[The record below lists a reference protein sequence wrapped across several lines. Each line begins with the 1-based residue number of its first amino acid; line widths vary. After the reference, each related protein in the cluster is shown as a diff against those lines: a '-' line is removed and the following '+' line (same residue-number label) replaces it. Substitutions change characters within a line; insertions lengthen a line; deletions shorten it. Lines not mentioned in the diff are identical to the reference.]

1 MAARLMAEIERIARV
16 RGLRLRWLDPS
27 DRHAGA
33 RESFE
38 RLAYVYA
45 GGIPNYALDPRGTPE
60 KNAIFYKT
68 LAPGG

>member
-1 MAARLMAEIERIARV
+1 MPFT
-16 RGLRLRWLDPS
+16 WPDPS

-38 RLAYVYA
+38 RLDSVYA